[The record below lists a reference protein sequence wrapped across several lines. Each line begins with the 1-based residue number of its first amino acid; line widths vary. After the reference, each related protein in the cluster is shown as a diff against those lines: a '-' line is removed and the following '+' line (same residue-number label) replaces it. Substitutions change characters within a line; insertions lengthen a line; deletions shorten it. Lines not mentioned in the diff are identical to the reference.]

1 MSALQNQTSSYF
13 HKIQNEFSH
22 LKSICIFQFLRKH
35 PRATLL
41 HTHNYSS
48 AIIVSQTLTSCIS
61 DTNPSIQFTQCFE
74 LLTQNLAKR
83 QSTTVLCIQTH
94 QLLSEYQHH
103 DCSYHTISHH
113 KTHHPRI

>member
-1 MSALQNQTSSYF
+1 
-13 HKIQNEFSH
+13 
-22 LKSICIFQFLRKH
+22 
-35 PRATLL
+35 
-41 HTHNYSS
+41 
-48 AIIVSQTLTSCIS
+48 
-61 DTNPSIQFTQCFE
+61 